1 MVDLPDA
8 KGRLRFCTEAAFSLR
23 KSVEII
29 AHRCSV
35 VLLDDLYD
43 DRAVR
48 LLGLL
53 HDLILCVVALHVF
66 LVGLYLFLDL
76 FDGIKVIQTVLQ
88 RKVQGLA
95 DAGRFYSFHVLLSNP
110 KEVLSPQITA
120 LQRPILII
128 KNAKNKCKGDSSQKA
143 PLHLLVKITMRL

>member
-1 MVDLPDA
+1 M
-8 KGRLRFCTEAAFSLR
+8 R

-66 LVGLYLFLDL
+66 LIGRYLFLDL

-88 RKVQGLA
+88 CKVQGLA
-95 DAGRFYSFHVLLSNP
+95 DAGGFYSLHVLQYNTKEILS
-110 KEVLSPQITA
+110 LQITA
-120 LQRPILII
+120 LQRPIHNI
-128 KNAKNKCKGDSSQKA
+128 KNAKNKCKGK
-143 PLHLLVKITMRL
+143 